1 MEATEYKVLSNRD
14 MWSLISKL
22 TSGVES
28 ARLWILDS
36 WEVDHERPGLLSDKN
51 LERLQIAIRRL
62 PPKEREIHDAWNY
75 AYRLM
80 DYTLLETKINA
91 LEVCRDAYKALA
103 ESHRLDSQEA
113 KALAGKVAKFRAETF
128 ILKALADK
136 MGIRIE
142 EELEPLRGELLK
154 ALLTLDQVDIENI
167 KPDKAEMDY
176 LQERLSMA
184 LGDTWMDEEGL
195 NG

>member
-51 LERLQIAIRRL
+51 LERLQAAIRRL
-62 PPKEREIHDAWNY
+62 PAKEREIHDAWNY

-80 DYTLLETKINA
+80 DYTLMETKINA
-91 LEVCRDAYKALA
+91 LEVCRDVYKALA
-103 ESHRLDSQEA
+103 TGHRLDSQEA
-113 KALAGKVAKFRAETF
+113 IALAGKVSKFRAETV
-128 ILKALADK
+128 ILSALADK

-154 ALLTLDQVDIENI
+154 ALITLDQVDIENI
-167 KPDKAEMDY
+167 KPDRAEMDY
-176 LQERLSMA
+176 LHERLAMA